1 MPVDA
6 RTKLPTTSKSSIPED
21 EQPKTV
27 GVNGMVDRVGEAMF
41 EDVVAKAAEAATELV
56 DTIKPVL
63 GSRGPEVIG
72 PALGHLLA
80 ILIAGHSPDMRSEVM
95 QMVLDVANNMIPI
108 EIDKMIDDGMV
119 GEDWRGAKQ

>member
-1 MPVDA
+1 MDA
-6 RTKLPTTSKSSIPED
+6 RTKLPTTSKSSIPE
-21 EQPKTV
+21 EEPTTV
-27 GVNGMVDRVGEAMF
+27 GVNGMANRVGEAMF
-41 EDVVAKAAEAATELV
+41 EGAVEKAAEEATELV
-56 DTIKPVL
+56 DTLKPVL

-72 PALGHLLA
+72 PVLGHLLA

-108 EIDKMIDDGMV
+108 EIDKMINDGTV